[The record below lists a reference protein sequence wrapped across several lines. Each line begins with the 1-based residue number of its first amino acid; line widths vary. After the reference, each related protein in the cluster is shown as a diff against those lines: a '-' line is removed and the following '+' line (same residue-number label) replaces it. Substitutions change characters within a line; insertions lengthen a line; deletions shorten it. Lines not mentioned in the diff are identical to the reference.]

1 MTSRLIPV
9 RLDDFTRFIS
19 ITLFSWLK
27 IIILENK
34 IEELFE
40 KRVFK

>member
-9 RLDDFTRFIS
+9 KLDDFTRLIS